1 MGDEINTKETSAEA
15 PKLSVLEETKQ
26 AIAELKK
33 EKEDIEKINEE
44 LKQLRSDQLL
54 SGTGGGHVAPVV
66 KEETDQE
73 YVDKMRKNGWKA
85 DA

>member
-15 PKLSVLEETKQ
+15 PQLSVLEETKN
-26 AIAELKK
+26 AIADLKK
-33 EKEDIEKINEE
+33 EREDISKIRDE

-54 SGTGGGHVAPVV
+54 SGTAGGHVEPVV
-66 KEETDQE
+66 KKETDQE